1 MEKIQLKNTLKKPSS
16 KTDKEKR
23 HKLPMTGVER
33 DITTDPANI
42 KRRIKECNKTVLIN
56 SIK

>member
-42 KRRIKECNKTVLIN
+42 KRRIKECTHKLNKVD
-56 SIK
+56 